1 MLCWYQRL
9 SLRFVC
15 RRLMKSLRHHMTQD
29 STSSSLLHP
38 TWQQRSWNYPKI
50 LPTKLGPMNIQ
61 RAHKQWQRRQAR
73 GVGGG
78 GRGEHVL
85 FCIRSHLRFVFLCG
99 KSLQVDIFIMS
110 PRGFRRFRRQGL
122 FLLGIF
128 PWWSCLSNFSQEFRA
143 HLGMHDKLC
152 HYSDSV
158 RRKAEEESASRAR
171 SDAASLCGVLQGPTF
186 FFPPY
191 SVLSASLCFSLQTPL
206 LRITFLF

>member
-1 MLCWYQRL
+1 MATTELKLPKNITHKTGTYEYSAR
-9 SLRFVC
+9 
-15 RRLMKSLRHHMTQD
+15 TQ
-29 STSSSLLHP
+29 TMAA
-38 TWQQRSWNYPKI
+38 KA
-50 LPTKLGPMNIQ
+50 GE
-61 RAHKQWQRRQAR
+61 
-73 GVGGG
+73 GVWG